1 MDKPKAIE
9 QCDEIIYIH
18 CKNIFVSTRPS
29 VCLSVWLLFVNWYT
43 CTCVQNTRALTDINI
58 GRPTD
63 DSRQGDLVND
73 RSPPVNIPLK
83 KWYPI
88 YLRFQRFHN
97 EYLCRN
103 CILLHIPVSKMESLN
118 QNEMDRNSKESSV
131 LKLREFMTVED
142 RNLSYV
148 TFSEVQWTA
157 NRRRHRV
164 STFQSRTS

>member
-9 QCDEIIYIH
+9 QCDEKIYIH
-18 CKNIFVSTRPS
+18 CKNIFVGTRPS
-29 VCLSVWLLFVNWYT
+29 VCLSDYYSLIDTHVPLYRIPEHWQILILADQQTTVGRETLSMIGPRLLIY
-43 CTCVQNTRALTDINI
+43 RK
-58 GRPTD
+58 
-63 DSRQGDLVND
+63 
-73 RSPPVNIPLK
+73 K